1 MDLQVS
7 LLEKAEWL
15 MNAGQSGEAVGYLS
29 RLILDGHNGL
39 IIRQAYARALAGSG
53 DLKGALEAAR
63 ETAKMHP
70 ESVGATQQ
78 FGELLMQADILT
90 TAISELQRALQM
102 EPDSNRTHYLL
113 GCAWLQA
120 GEAERALTFFAEV
133 DEDTPGLADRI
144 GKAERILARPRSDAA
159 YVRHLF
165 NFFSAN
171 YDNHMLS
178 QLHYQAPVT
187 LRQLFDMLVPGLS
200 GLEMLDLG
208 CGTGLGAMAFRDVAR
223 RIVGVDLSPRMID
236 LARKRNL
243 YEAFLLADIEHPVI
257 VEGSFDLVLAAD
269 TLVYLG
275 DLSKVMA
282 TARRAL
288 RAGGHFLFTV
298 EKKDRDGYDL
308 GPKRRWRHSESYLR
322 MAAAQA
328 GLDLIG
334 LIACEPR
341 TENNQPVA
349 GYAVALRRQT

>member
-1 MDLQVS
+1 MRLQVCQVEEANR
-7 LLEKAEWL
+7 LMETGLPEKA
-15 MNAGQSGEAVGYLS
+15 ATYLS
-29 RLILDGHNGL
+29 GLMAEGLDGL
-39 IIRQAYARALAGSG
+39 MIRLTYARALAASG
-53 DLKGALEAAR
+53 DMKSALEAAR
-63 ETAKMHP
+63 ETFRQNPDAF
-70 ESVGATQQ
+70 EAAVLL
-78 FGELLMQADILT
+78 GELLMRADLLPSAIGTLQQAM
-90 TAISELQRALQM
+90 EM
-102 EPDSNRTHYLL
+102 EPESNQVHYLL
-113 GCAWLQA
+113 GCAWLLA

-133 DEDTPGLADRI
+133 DEDTPGLADKI

-165 NFFSAN
+165 NFFSGN
-171 YDNHMLS
+171 YDDHMLS
-178 QLHYQAPVT
+178 QLQYQAPVA

-208 CGTGLGAMAFRDVAR
+208 CGTGLGAMAFRDVTR

-236 LARKRNL
+236 QARKRNL
-243 YEAFLLADIEHPVI
+243 YQAFLLADIEHPVI
-257 VEGSFDLVLAAD
+257 SESSFDLVLAAD

-288 RAGGHFLFTV
+288 RAGGHFLFSV

-308 GPKRRWRHSESYLR
+308 GPKRRWRHSENYLR
-322 MAAAQA
+322 LAASQA

-349 GYAVALRRQT
+349 GYAVALKKRA